1 VTQYTLVLKRK
12 YETKELIRVSQKS
25 YHFRASVEERFRM
38 VVAHADVVDQDSDV
52 EVANGLLNLRN
63 VFFVIGTE

>member
-1 VTQYTLVLKRK
+1 M
-12 YETKELIRVSQKS
+12 SQPKN

>member
-1 VTQYTLVLKRK
+1 
-12 YETKELIRVSQKS
+12 
-25 YHFRASVEERFRM
+25 M